1 MTKILFPRLGKPY
14 ENDLLEHL
22 GGLSSPSAM
31 EIVQY
36 TTDDGLMDTFN
47 MHFEA
52 LCTTNADDAIE
63 DVRIIVDIENQ
74 EVIKSI
80 VEILPMTT
88 GMITSRPSFRIIV
101 VTTLLTWCGDTTRR
115 QILDAESGFSTRIPL
130 QSLLDIYALENTL
143 WKVATDISTSTMSM
157 DGPMVCFAGVG
168 LLYGRDGGDFASA
181 YRLLWDEM
189 CRGSEPTTNNNTT
202 SKGLGIQLPYLDATS
217 QDNNVLAV
225 HIDDFLASISYLLL
239 SSSTNNTSSS
249 PMYYPIVDTTP
260 TTPTAP
266 TTAGTNTTRNNTA
279 NSSKGGNTQ
288 GGSPPS
294 ISDISMVNC
303 HAFEAR

>member
-1 MTKILFPRLGKPY
+1 M
-14 ENDLLEHL
+14 
-22 GGLSSPSAM
+22 
-31 EIVQY
+31 
-36 TTDDGLMDTFN
+36 
-47 MHFEA
+47 
-52 LCTTNADDAIE
+52 
-63 DVRIIVDIENQ
+63 
-74 EVIKSI
+74 
-80 VEILPMTT
+80 
-88 GMITSRPSFRIIV
+88 
-101 VTTLLTWCGDTTRR
+101 TWCGDTTRR
-115 QILDAESGFSTRIPL
+115 QILDADVGFSTRIPL

-143 WKVATDISTSTMSM
+143 WKVATDISASTSNMSM

-189 CRGSEPTTNNNTT
+189 CRGSEPTTNNNNT

-239 SSSTNNTSSS
+239 SSTTNNTLS
-249 PMYYPIVDTTP
+249 PMYYPIVDTTS
-260 TTPTAP
+260 TTPTTAP

-288 GGSPPS
+288 GVSSPS
-294 ISDISMVNC
+294 ISDLSMVNC